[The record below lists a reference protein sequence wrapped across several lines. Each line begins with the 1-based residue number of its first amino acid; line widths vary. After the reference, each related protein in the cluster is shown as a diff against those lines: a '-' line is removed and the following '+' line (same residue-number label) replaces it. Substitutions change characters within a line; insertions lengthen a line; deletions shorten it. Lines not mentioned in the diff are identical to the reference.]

1 MKSLLRSL
9 VVIALALAAMLA
21 AGRAAPGDRQQ
32 AQAFLREGNGFLDG
46 EHFAEAA
53 GAFTRAIEADSDYVE
68 AYHNRGIANEMVD
81 RAQAIQDFQRFI
93 ELAGDSP
100 DLRFDVARI
109 QARLQLLKS
118 MPALP
123 EALQPA
129 HYVAD
134 AGDYYWDVSSGSEGE
149 EWKEFPIKV
158 FLGSAPQNKWQE
170 GTREA
175 FNIWR
180 EVFPLQLVALPQ
192 KADIRMAWEIS
203 ASGGGHAGEEYEWVD
218 FRRVGDG
225 MASRKVAVIQINL
238 EMPWSKKDMR
248 AIVLHEMGHA
258 LGIKGH
264 SKNRGDIMYWQMQQ
278 RTHQINIPMIPHPL
292 FWRTLVDQPSQR
304 DINTLIHLYSSAG
317 TITRFQ

>member
-1 MKSLLRSL
+1 
-9 VVIALALAAMLA
+9 MLS
-21 AGRAAPGDRQQ
+21 AGRAAPADREQ
-32 AQAFLREGNGFLDG
+32 AKTFLREGNGLLDR

-53 GAFTRAIEADSDYVE
+53 AAFTRAIEADPDYAE

-93 ELAGDSP
+93 ELGGDSP
-100 DLRFDVARI
+100 DLRFDVARV

-118 MPALP
+118 MPELP
-123 EALQPA
+123 EALQPS
-129 HYVAD
+129 HYVAE
-134 AGDYYWDVSSGSEGE
+134 AEDYYWDVSSGSEGE
-149 EWKEFPIKV
+149 EWREFPIKV

-203 ASGGGHAGEEYEWVD
+203 AGGGGHAGEEYEWVD
-218 FRRVGDG
+218 FRREGG
-225 MASRKVAVIQINL
+225 EMASRKVAVIQINL

-264 SKNRGDIMYWQMQQ
+264 SKHRGDIMYWQMQQ
-278 RTHQINIPMIPHPL
+278 RTRQINVPYFPHPL
-292 FWRTLVDQPSQR
+292 FWRSLVDRPSQR
-304 DINTLIHLYSSAG
+304 DINTLIHLYNSAG
-317 TITRFQ
+317 TITRFE